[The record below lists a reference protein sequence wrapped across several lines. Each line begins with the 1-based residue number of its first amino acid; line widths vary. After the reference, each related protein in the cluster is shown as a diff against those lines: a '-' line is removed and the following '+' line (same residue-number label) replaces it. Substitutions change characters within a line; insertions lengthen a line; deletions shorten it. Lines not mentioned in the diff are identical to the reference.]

1 MSENLPDKGTD
12 NPTRPYQRVLV
23 VTPAYNEEASVGEI
37 VRQVQAAIPH
47 VEVVVVDDGSTDAT
61 AAVARDAGAY
71 VLSLPFNLGV
81 GGAMRV
87 GYRFAY
93 RKGFD
98 VVVQIDADGQ
108 HDPAD
113 VPALLAALDDAD
125 VVVGSRFLQT
135 TSYPV
140 GKIRRFAM
148 RVLAWRLSA
157 IAGTPLTDVTSGFRA
172 VGPRAI
178 PVFARMYPVEYL
190 GDTVEA
196 LVIATKSRLRIS
208 EIPVTMH
215 QRVVGEASQT
225 TLKGTFF
232 AVRAL
237 GMISLARFQQWPA
250 HQQGEVE

>member
-1 MSENLPDKGTD
+1 MNASTPG
-12 NPTRPYQRVLV
+12 RPVDSHTSPSYRVLV
-23 VTPAYNEEASVGEI
+23 VTPAYNEEASVAETI
-37 VRQVQAAIPH
+37 RQVQAAVAH
-47 VEVVVVDDGSTDAT
+47 AEVVVVDDGSTDAT
-61 AAVARDAGAY
+61 AAVARRAGAH

-108 HDPAD
+108 HNPYD

-125 VVVGSRFLQT
+125 VVVGSRFLGE

-196 LVIATKSRLRIS
+196 LVIASKSKLRIS
-208 EIPVTMH
+208 EISVTMH
-215 QRVVGEASQT
+215 ERAVGQASQT
-225 TLKGTFF
+225 TLKGTVF

-237 GMISLARFQQWPA
+237 GMIALARFQQWPV
-250 HQQGEVE
+250 HQNEEIR